1 MATNIDKALIPSD
14 LDAAGADLEVELS
27 PEELD
32 LSEEELEELGEEERE
47 DGSVVIDF
55 SPDAPGQGDGGEHEE
70 NLAEVLEDAVLTAMS
85 SELTEA
91 YKADRLTRSP
101 WEKAYIKG
109 ISLLGL
115 QIEERSQPWSGAS
128 GVFHPILTEAVIK
141 FQADAMTETFP
152 AAGPVLTRVAGKSTR
167 EKDKQAKRVQ
177 YDMNYQCTEVMT
189 EYRGEHEQA
198 LFHLAIGGSIF
209 KKVYFDTTLG
219 RQTSK
224 FVMADDFVV
233 AYGTSDLLSCPRMTH
248 VMKMYP
254 NDLLKAQHTGQ
265 YRDIDVP
272 EPTTEYSKVD
282 EKEAKVSGE
291 APSAEKDDRHTLL
304 EMHVEYDIEGFED
317 SDEDGEPT
325 GIALPYI
332 ITIDKSSDI
341 VLSVYRNWDED
352 DENKTKNEFF
362 IHYPYLP
369 GLGFYGIG
377 LVHLLGGI
385 AKSATSILRQLV
397 DAGTLSNLPAG
408 LKSRGLRI
416 KGDNSPLRPGEFRD
430 VDVPGGAIKDNITF
444 IPYKEPSTVLHALL
458 GQIVEEGR
466 NIASIADLKIS
477 DMNNQA
483 PVGTTL
489 AILERGMKVMSGV
502 HARIH
507 AAMRREFKLI
517 AALVRDH
524 APAEYEYEVEEG
536 ATRAQDYDDRVDIL
550 PVSNPNASTMA
561 HRVMKHQA
569 VLQLAASAPQI
580 YDMKELHRQMIDVM
594 GLENPDKIIPL
605 DDDMKPMDPVAENM
619 AILTN
624 KPVKA
629 HVHQDHGSHIRV
641 HLAASEDPKILEIIS
656 KSPAAKAIGAAGAAH
671 IQEHVAFEYRRQ
683 IEKQLGVPLPEYDA
697 DLPADAEVQLS
708 KLVADAADKL
718 LKKDIAEAQAA
729 KNAQAQNDP
738 VLQLQKLDAE
748 TKAKEVERK
757 GMADKLRGLLGMEQ
771 IQSKEKMA
779 GLEAGL
785 REQREKID
793 TLLEIQKLANEEARQ
808 TSQDEQAGVRMGIDV
823 VQGVEDDKIE
833 RERIASQEKIAGFR
847 GGTDIARAE
856 RQASTSEN
864 QAATQAETSGYQ
876 ADKQAETSRYQAD
889 KQAGNT
895 RFQAMTNMAGKFMD
909 TFRTKKEEAQKS
921 SENEE
926 NS

>member
-1 MATNIDKALIPSD
+1 MAVEKALIPSD
-14 LDAAGADLEVELS
+14 LDIEGNDLEIELS

-32 LSEEELEELGEEERE
+32 LSEEELAGIGEEEQE

-55 SPDAPGQGDGGEHEE
+55 DPTGADMSDGGDHDA
-70 NLAEVLEDAVLTAMS
+70 NLAEALDDKELTAIS
-85 SELTEA
+85 SELSEA
-91 YKADRLTRSP
+91 YAADKLSREP
-101 WEKAYIKG
+101 WEKSYMKG
-109 ISLLGL
+109 ITLLGL
-115 QIEERSQPWSGAS
+115 QIEERSQPWAGAS
-128 GVFHPILTEAVIK
+128 GVFHPILTEAVVK
-141 FQADAMTETFP
+141 FQADAMLETFP
-152 AAGPVLTRVAGKSTR
+152 ASGPVLTRVAGKSTR

-177 YDMNYQCTEVMT
+177 HDMNYQCTEVMT

-198 LFHLAIGGSIF
+198 LFHLAIAGSIF
-209 KKVYFDTTLG
+209 KKVYQDTTLG
-219 RQTSK
+219 RQTSR

-233 AYGTSDLLSCPRMTH
+233 GYGTTDLLSCPRMTH

-254 NDLLKAQHTGQ
+254 NDLTKAQYLGQ

-272 EPTTEYSKVD
+272 EPTIEYSKVD
-282 EKEAKVSGE
+282 EKEAKAAGE
-291 APSAEKDDRHTLL
+291 TPSAEKDDRHTLL
-304 EMHVEYDIEGFED
+304 EMHVDYDIPGFED
-317 SDEDGEPT
+317 LDDDGEST

-332 ITIDKSSDI
+332 VTIDKSSDL
-341 VLSVYRNWDED
+341 VLSIYRNWDED
-352 DENKTKNEFF
+352 DPIRRKNEFF
-362 IHYPYLP
+362 VHYPYLP

-416 KGDNSPLRPGEFRD
+416 KGDDSPLRPGEFRD

-444 IPYKEPSTVLHALL
+444 IPYKEPSSVLHALL

-477 DMNNQA
+477 DMNSQA

-507 AAMRREFKLI
+507 AAMRQEFRLI

-524 APAEYEYEVEEG
+524 ASPEYEYEVEDG

-569 VLQLAASAPQI
+569 VMQLAAQAPHI
-580 YDMKELHRQMIDVM
+580 YDQKELHRQMIDVM
-594 GLENPDKIIPL
+594 GIENPDKIIPL

-619 AILTN
+619 AIMTG

-629 HVHQDHGSHIRV
+629 HVHQDHESHIRV
-641 HLAASEDPKILEIIS
+641 HIAASEDPKMLAIIS
-656 KSPAAKAIGAAGAAH
+656 KSPAAKAIAAAGAAH

-718 LKKDIAEAQAA
+718 LKKDLAEAQAQ

-793 TLLEIQKLANEEARQ
+793 TMLEVQKLANEEARQ
-808 TSQDEQAGVRMGIDV
+808 ASQDKQAGVRMGIDV
-823 VQGVEDDKIE
+823 VQGSEDDKIE

-847 GGTDIARAE
+847 GGTDIARSE
-856 RQASTSEN
+856 RQAQTSE
-864 QAATQAETSGYQ
+864 
-876 ADKQAETSRYQAD
+876 YQAD
-889 KQAGNT
+889 KQAGNA
-895 RFQAMTNMAGKFMD
+895 RFQSMTNLAGKFMD
-909 TFRTKKEEAQKS
+909 TFRTEKEEAQKS
-921 SENEE
+921 DKDE
-926 NS
+926 